1 MKQKNLNVERAA
13 RIKNSPYAD
22 FHMALRGYD
31 IVNKA
36 TGKKYMKVAVW
47 NMYKD
52 QPVEL
57 RKVQLMKH
65 DLFHFIPN
73 ENLNFKYSKS
83 K

>member
-1 MKQKNLNVERAA
+1 MKQKNHTVFRAS
-13 RIKNSPYAD
+13 RIKNSPFAD
-22 FHMALRGYD
+22 FHMDLRGYD

-47 NMYKD
+47 NMFKD
-52 QPVEL
+52 NPVEL

-65 DLFHFIPN
+65 ESFRFISN
-73 ENLNFKYSKS
+73 DNLNFKYPKT